1 MSQNRTKRV
10 PIVSGL
16 FYPSNPD
23 ELSNIIDKYLNDID
37 KNDIRNKIIE
47 QTSLNIKELKPL
59 VIIAPHAGYMFS
71 GKIQAYSYKVVSEY
85 KYDSII
91 IIGIAHQRQFKGISV
106 NMDSEY
112 ETPLG
117 TVKVNFEFANELKN
131 FDKKIITV
139 EEAHLQEHSVE
150 VQLPYIQKL
159 FPSSTIVPILFGEQY
174 YEYSELLYNALN
186 STVNKLSGSYLFI
199 ITTDLSHYHNYLD
212 AKNLDETFI
221 SDLKEMEEKR
231 LYTHVKEKKCEACCY
246 AGVITGMM
254 ISKNMGKSR
263 IAILEYADSGK
274 ITGDRRRVVGYL
286 SAVLFWYNN
295 LYFLN

>member
-1 MSQNRTKRV
+1 MSQNKTKRV

-16 FYPSNPD
+16 FYPSNPE
-23 ELSNIIDKYLNDID
+23 ELSSIISKYLDDVN
-37 KNDIRNKIIE
+37 KNEIQNKIRE
-47 QTSLNIKELKPL
+47 QTSLNIEELKPM

-71 GKIQAYSYKVVSEY
+71 GKIQAYSYKVIEDN
-85 KYDSII
+85 KYDSVI

-106 NMDSEY
+106 NIDSEY

-117 TVKVNFEFANELKN
+117 TVKVNYEFANELKS

-159 FPSSTIVPILFGEQY
+159 FPSSKIVPILFGDQH
-174 YEYSELLYNALN
+174 YEYSELLYNALYN
-186 STVNKLSGSYLFI
+186 TINKLPGNYLFI
-199 ITTDLSHYHNYLD
+199 VTTDLSHYHNYLD

-221 SDLKEMEEKR
+221 NDLKSMDEER
-231 LYTHVKEKKCEACCY
+231 LYNHVKEKKCEACCY

-254 ISKNMGKSR
+254 ISKNMGKGKVT
-263 IAILEYADSGK
+263 ILEYADSGK
-274 ITGDRRRVVGYL
+274 ITGDRRKVVGYL
-286 SAVLFWYNN
+286 SAVLF
-295 LYFLN
+295 